1 MKSQMLNILDR
12 TVITLTLFLFLTHI
26 LHYYAMY
33 ILTPDENQQIFTVK
47 GESKRVGEMG
57 KEGSREETN
66 MGSQR

>member
-12 TVITLTLFLFLTHI
+12 AVITLTLFLFLTHI

-47 GESKRVGEMG
+47 GESKRVGETG
-57 KEGSREETN
+57 KEWSREEAD